1 MEDAY
6 GSPSR
11 PTGLRSAKP
20 VVPISDSPDSSCAH
34 DHRAVV
40 DYKYKK
46 AGGQRPSK
54 SDRIFMLVVT
64 LFVIGLIAS
73 LYTVNVAIAGMAAV
87 PLMLFLLF
95 AWEVGRWRMRRKYPL
110 PKPEA
115 DIAKTG

>member
-1 MEDAY
+1 MAHLPGLLAFVLQSQSY
-6 GSPSR
+6 QSPI
-11 PTGLRSAKP
+11 PLIVLVLTIIG
-20 VVPISDSPDSSCAH
+20 
-34 DHRAVV
+34 AVV

-64 LFVIGLIAS
+64 LFVFGLIAS